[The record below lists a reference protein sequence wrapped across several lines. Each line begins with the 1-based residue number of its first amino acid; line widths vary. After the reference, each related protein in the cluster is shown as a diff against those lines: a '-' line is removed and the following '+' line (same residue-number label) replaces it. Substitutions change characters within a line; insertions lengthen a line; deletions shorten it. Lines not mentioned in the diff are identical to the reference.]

1 MQTQIATSTN
11 TTKPV
16 QGQDKPSPAPYLAT
30 PPVDVYES
38 AEEIR
43 VFVDLPGVAS
53 DAVTLDVEGETVA
66 LTARRTFDGQK
77 RPVVYKR
84 RFFIPREIALENIA
98 AKLEDGVLALTLPK
112 RSVNKPRSIKI
123 TTA

>member
-1 MQTQIATSTN
+1 MQTQIATETK

-16 QGQDKPSPAPYLAT
+16 PSQDKPAPAPYLAT

-38 AEEIR
+38 AEEVR

-53 DAVTLDVEGETVA
+53 DAVTLDLEGETLA
-66 LTARRTFDGQK
+66 LTARRNFAGQK

-84 RFFIPREIALENIA
+84 RFAIPREIAIESIA
-98 AKLEDGVLALTLPK
+98 AKLEDGVLSLTLPK
-112 RSVNKPRSIKI
+112 RAANKPRTIKI